1 MTVERGTMQSYIQLR
16 YWRAVIELQQNR
28 RGQDMIEYALM
39 AAFLSVAVAAFFPT
53 SLAPNVSQIMS
64 KATSLLARA
73 PN

>member
-1 MTVERGTMQSYIQLR
+1 MQSYIQSRFWQTLLR
-16 YWRAVIELQQNR
+16 LHGNR
-28 RGQDMIEYALM
+28 QGQDLIEYALM

-64 KATSLLARA
+64 KCASLLARA